1 MINELDAKSYQL
13 FKFSPYVTSK
23 MEGEEEVDVPIHLV
37 AANEGYLAVA
47 VGFGLHCFHLSTLQE
62 GLSSFEIML
71 ASAFSTFVDM
81 FPQSPSLLCDTLSPF
96 DASHS
101 LTMANAL

>member
-13 FKFSPYVTSK
+13 FKFSSYVTSK
-23 MEGEEEVDVPIHLV
+23 MEGEEVDVPIHLV

-62 GLSSFEIML
+62 GISSFMIML

-81 FPQSPSLLCDTLSPF
+81 FPQFPSLLCDTLSPF